1 MPLAAA
7 RRCTELPSWA
17 EIPHK
22 VSPGRTTDFGALR
35 RRRRRGVLAILAAL
49 TLAAC
54 LAWAAT
60 ALLGTDN
67 AESSVPR
74 VTETAGE
81 PPDAPKATPAQGGP
95 RLEEETTIPDVSGR
109 SLEEAVKTISGA
121 GFEVAAI
128 ETETNRRA
136 PETAI
141 RTNPPAGAPAKP
153 GAPVTL
159 TMSAGPPRLQQ
170 ALRAPVPPR
179 VRLPLRLP
187 PPAPPPDTQTES
199 GSRKTQKAVQQH
211 PPPQFAH
218 PTTTHNKLK
227 CR

>member
-1 MPLAAA
+1 VHGAA
-7 RRCTELPSWA
+7 ELGRNSPQS
-17 EIPHK
+17 
-22 VSPGRTTDFGALR
+22 VPGRTTDFGALR

-49 TLAAC
+49 ALAAC

-74 VTETAGE
+74 VTETAAE

-109 SLEEAVKTISGA
+109 SLEETVKIISSV

-128 ETETNRRA
+128 ETETSRRA

-141 RTNPPAGAPAKP
+141 RTNPAAGAPAKP

-159 TMSAGPPRLQQ
+159 TMSAGP
-170 ALRAPVPPR
+170 
-179 VRLPLRLP
+179 
-187 PPAPPPDTQTES
+187 
-199 GSRKTQKAVQQH
+199 
-211 PPPQFAH
+211 
-218 PTTTHNKLK
+218 TTATASTASASAAASATAAATATASPSAGYAN
-227 CR
+227 